1 MESFADISPLY
12 FKFKFLSIH
21 TPPPQKKKQ
30 KGWTIPQMLHFFERK
45 VPDFEIIILKVRH
58 SEDKAWGAAKERV
71 VKDGRKDLSR
81 HPNLLIKT

>member
-1 MESFADISPLY
+1 
-12 FKFKFLSIH
+12 
-21 TPPPQKKKQ
+21 
-30 KGWTIPQMLHFFERK
+30 MLHFFERK